1 MDAVLCR
8 MCKWFGVYRHDVSQ
22 RIRGCPIC
30 GSAELSVRDVDEEEW
45 HELGRKLLEGVPE
58 EEGASSN

>member
-1 MDAVLCR
+1 

-30 GSAELSVRDVDEEEW
+30 GSAELSVRDVDEDEW